1 MAQRIRPTLA
11 VRLVIGLVLS
21 VLAVTAAAT
30 ETEAVA
36 EVEILTAEQTALN
49 LDSFDMVW
57 STIHE
62 KHWDPELGGL
72 DWAAVR
78 DTLRPKVAEATS
90 MDEARGYMQQVIA
103 QLKQSHFGIFPAD
116 VYRDAAGVTDDE
128 DDDEGDDSR
137 GTGVTGLDVRV
148 ADGQALVFRLDPG
161 SSAEEAGVKPGW
173 EIVTA
178 DGDSV
183 RPRIAK
189 LEEVF
194 GEQTL
199 FGLIAARA
207 VASRL
212 DGDIGETVD
221 VQFRDGNDE
230 IVDLDLE
237 LRRGRGKP
245 VTLGNLP
252 TERVWWEQKRLDGDV
267 GYFGF
272 NLFLGVMEVM
282 SAYNQ
287 AMQDFADCRGII
299 IDLRGNAGG
308 LGGMSMGMSGWFFA
322 EKGHELGV
330 MITRGGELKFAVNPR
345 LGAFTGPVAV
355 LIDDLSASTAEIMA
369 GGLKDLGRARL
380 FGTSTAGAA
389 LPSVIDKLP
398 NGDGFQY
405 AIANYISTG
414 GETLEGGGVT
424 PDEVLPLTRDGLLQ
438 KGDYVL
444 QAALDWIESGSH

>member
-11 VRLVIGLVLS
+11 APILLLLLS
-21 VLAVTAAAT
+21 TLAVAAVAA

-57 STIHE
+57 STILNT
-62 KHWDPELGGL
+62 HWDPELGGL
-72 DWAAVR
+72 DWTAVR
-78 DTLRPKVAEATS
+78 DTLRPKVAEATT
-90 MDEARGYMQQVIA
+90 MAEARGYMQDVIA

-116 VYRDAAGVTDDE
+116 VYRDAAGVVEEDE
-128 DDDEGDDSR
+128 DDDGDEDR
-137 GTGVTGLDVRV
+137 GDGVTGLDVRV
-148 ADGQALVFRLDPG
+148 ADGQALVFRIDPG
-161 SSAEEAGVKPGW
+161 SSAEEAGVQPGW
-173 EIVTA
+173 EIIAV

-183 RPRIAK
+183 QSRITK

-212 DGDIGETVD
+212 DGRIGKTVD
-221 VQFRDGNDE
+221 VRFRDGHDE
-230 IVDLDLE
+230 IKDLTLD

-252 TERVWWEQKRLDGDV
+252 TERVWWEKKRLDGDV

-272 NLFLGVMEVM
+272 NLFLGVMDVM
-282 SAYNQ
+282 PAYNQ
-287 AMQDFADCRGII
+287 AMQEFADCRGII

-322 EKGHELGV
+322 EKGHQLGV
-330 MITRGGELKFAVNPR
+330 MITRGGEMKFAVNPR

-380 FGTSTAGAA
+380 FGTPTAGAA

-405 AIANYISTG
+405 AIANYISNG
-414 GETLEGGGVT
+414 GATLEGGGVT

-444 QAALDWIESGSH
+444 QAALDWIENESQ